1 MKLAQ
6 LSSVVLLSAAA
17 LEALADPAVS
27 SPERQRKTCVIKA
40 SGTNA
45 TDDGPA
51 IREAFEN
58 CGQHSRVV
66 FEATTY
72 YVNSILDIR
81 GLEDVD
87 IDIYGKLL
95 WSTDIQYWLN
105 HSLPVGYQN
114 QSTAFILGGNNLR
127 IDGHNTGTF
136 DGNGDY
142 WYSFISKQSVH
153 SNFPGRPHALTL
165 NGLTNSVVT
174 GLNFLRS
181 QMWTLS
187 MIYCHHVELNDI
199 FVNNTGNS
207 VQSSNTDGADSI
219 RSSFIQFDNW
229 TVYNG
234 DDSISLKGNS
244 TDISITNSHFYRGL
258 GIALGSIGQYKG
270 EFETLERLYVDNIFF
285 ENTDHAVYFKT
296 WTGDQNGFP
305 PNGGGGGL
313 GFCAKGTDHSRP
325 SPPSLRSGGPP
336 NRAAQIGTLKPRSRG
351 SLWRAP
357 LALTPRHEVVLAFGS
372 LCSVPAPSSAGVLS
386 PPTALRASIVAF
398 SQCTTFSGAPANCTN
413 SPFQIRDI
421 TVTGIQGT
429 SNSPRVASLQ
439 CSAVAPCDNIALSEI
454 DITLSNGTQ
463 ISQYLC
469 GNVENPRG
477 FNCTGPVCVGPS
489 AAGEC

>member
-1 MKLAQ
+1 MKLAE
-6 LSSVVLLSAAA
+6 LFSFVFLSAAA
-17 LEALADPAVS
+17 LGALADPAVPS
-27 SPERQRKTCVIKA
+27 VERQKETCVIKA

-45 TDDGPA
+45 TDDGPV
-51 IREAFEN
+51 IREAFQN
-58 CGQHSRVV
+58 CGHHGRVV

-72 YVNSILDIR
+72 YVNSVLDIR
-81 GLEDVD
+81 DLEDVD

-95 WSTDIQYWLN
+95 WSTNIQYWLN

-142 WYSFISKQSVH
+142 WYSFISEQPVH
-153 SNFPGRPHALTL
+153 SDFPGRPHAPTL
-165 NGLTNSVVT
+165 NGLTNSVVK

-207 VQSSNTDGADSI
+207 VQSSNTDGADTI
-219 RSSFIQFDNW
+219 RSSFIKFDNW

-270 EFETLERLYVDNIFF
+270 EFETLERLYVDNIYF

-313 GFCAKGTDHSRP
+313 GF
-325 SPPSLRSGGPP
+325 
-336 NRAAQIGTLKPRSRG
+336 AADMNFTNMHVS
-351 SLWRAP
+351 
-357 LALTPRHEVVLAFGS
+357 
-372 LCSVPAPSSAGVLS
+372 
-386 PPTALRASIVAF
+386 ALRASAVAF
-398 SQCTTFSGAPANCTN
+398 SQCTTFLRRTRKLHQLA
-413 SPFQIRDI
+413 FHIRDI
-421 TVTGIQGT
+421 TVTGIQST

-454 DITLSNGTQ
+454 DVTLSNGTQ

-469 GNVENPRG
+469 GNVEDPRG
-477 FNCTGPVCVGPS
+477 FSCTR

>member
-1 MKLAQ
+1 MKLDQ
-6 LSSVVLLSAAA
+6 LSSFVFFSATA
-17 LEALADPAVS
+17 LGALADPTVP

-58 CGQHSRVV
+58 CGQHGRVV

-105 HSLPVGYQN
+105 NSLPVGYQN

-142 WYSFISKQSVH
+142 WYSFISQQPVH

-165 NGLTNSVVT
+165 NGLTNSVVK

-207 VQSSNTDGADSI
+207 VQSSNTDGADTI
-219 RSSFIQFDNW
+219 RSSFIKFDNW

-244 TDISITNSHFYRGL
+244 TDISITNCHFNRGL

-270 EFETLERLYVDNIFF
+270 EFETIERLYVDNIFF

-313 GFCAKGTDHSRP
+313 GF
-325 SPPSLRSGGPP
+325 
-336 NRAAQIGTLKPRSRG
+336 AADMNFTNMHVS
-351 SLWRAP
+351 
-357 LALTPRHEVVLAFGS
+357 
-372 LCSVPAPSSAGVLS
+372 
-386 PPTALRASIVAF
+386 ALRGAAVAF

-421 TVTGIQGT
+421 TLTGIQGT

-454 DITLSNGTQ
+454 DVTLSNGTQ

>member
-6 LSSVVLLSAAA
+6 LSSLVFLSSAALGA
-17 LEALADPAVS
+17 FADPAVPI
-27 SPERQRKTCVIKA
+27 PERQRKTCVIKA

-51 IREAFEN
+51 IREAFKN
-58 CGQHSRVV
+58 CGQHGRVV
-66 FEATTY
+66 FEAKTY

-87 IDIYGKLL
+87 IDIHGKLL
-95 WSTDIQYWLN
+95 WSTDIQYWLKN
-105 HSLPVGYQN
+105 SLPVGFQN

-142 WYSFISKQSVH
+142 WYSFISKQPVQ

-165 NGLTNSVVT
+165 NGLTNSVVK

-187 MIYCHHVELNDI
+187 MIHCTHVDLNDI

-207 VQSSNTDGADSI
+207 VQSFNTDGADTI
-219 RSSFIQFDNW
+219 HSSFIKFDNW

-234 DDSISLKGNS
+234 DDHISLKGNS
-244 TDISITNSHFYRGL
+244 TDISITNCHFYRGQ
-258 GIALGSIGQYKG
+258 GIALGSIGQFKG
-270 EFETLERLYVDNIFF
+270 EFETMERLHVDNIFF
-285 ENTDHAVYFKT
+285 ENTQHAVYFKT

-313 GFCAKGTDHSRP
+313 GF
-325 SPPSLRSGGPP
+325 
-336 NRAAQIGTLKPRSRG
+336 AADMNFTNM
-351 SLWRAP
+351 
-357 LALTPRHEVVLAFGS
+357 HVN
-372 LCSVPAPSSAGVLS
+372 
-386 PPTALRASIVAF
+386 ALRASVVAF

-413 SPFQIRDI
+413 SPFHIRDI
-421 TVTGIQGT
+421 TMTGIRGT
-429 SNSPRVASLQ
+429 SNSQRVASLQ
-439 CSAVAPCDNIALSEI
+439 CSAVAPCDNIGLFDI
-454 DITLSNGTQ
+454 DVKLSNGTR

-469 GNVENPRG
+469 GHVENTRG
-477 FNCTGPVCVGPS
+477 FNCTGPVCDGPS
-489 AAGEC
+489 ADGEC